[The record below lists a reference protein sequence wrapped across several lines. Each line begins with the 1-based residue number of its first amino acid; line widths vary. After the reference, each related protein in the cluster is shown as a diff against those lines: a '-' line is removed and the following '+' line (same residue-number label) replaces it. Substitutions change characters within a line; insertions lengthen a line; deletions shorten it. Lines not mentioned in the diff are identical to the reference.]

1 MRRVC
6 WYSLVVFLVLSLA
19 ACGATNQNQQ
29 ATRISTSTST
39 PTPTATSPSISI
51 DVPAQS
57 VPTPTATPT
66 PRPSIS
72 HSVKPTP
79 GSGSSSPGSGSQLE
93 QQLFNLINQD
103 RAAQGLYAYTL
114 NSTLSNGAR
123 RHSQTMADGCGMQH
137 QCSGEPDPCQRVTN
151 EGISW
156 TSCGENIGYSSPNPT
171 AWGGVQSIDQ
181 DMMNEQPPDDGHR
194 QNLLSSSYHRVG
206 VGIVIDSKGTVWV
219 TEDFAS

>member
-1 MRRVC
+1 MRRIC
-6 WYSLVVFLVLSLA
+6 WHLMIALLLLSLA
-19 ACGATNQNQQ
+19 GCGVANQNQQ
-29 ATRISTSTST
+29 AAHVSTST
-39 PTPTATSPSISI
+39 PTPTTTATSSSISL

-57 VPTPTATPT
+57 VPTPTVTPT
-66 PRPSIS
+66 PRPSNS
-72 HSVKPTP
+72 HSIAPTQ
-79 GSGSSSPGSGSQLE
+79 GSGSSSPGSRSQLE

-137 QCSGEPDPCQRVTN
+137 RCPGEPDPCQRVTN
-151 EGISW
+151 EGIAW

-181 DMMNEQPPDDGHR
+181 SMLNEQPPDDGHR
-194 QNLLSSSYHRVG
+194 QNLLSTSFHRVG
-206 VGIVIDSKGTVWV
+206 IGIVIDSQGIVWV

>member
-1 MRRVC
+1 MRRVW
-6 WYSLVVFLVLSLA
+6 WYLLVASLVLSLA
-19 ACGATNQNQQ
+19 GCGAVSQNQQ
-29 ATRISTSTST
+29 AARTSTST
-39 PTPTATSPSISI
+39 PAPTPTATSPSISL
-51 DVPAQS
+51 DVPAQL
-57 VPTPTATPT
+57 VPTRTATPT

-79 GSGSSSPGSGSQLE
+79 GSGSSSGGGSQLE

-103 RAAQGLYAYTL
+103 RSAQGLYAYTL

-123 RHSQTMADGCGMQH
+123 AHSQTMADGCGMQH

-156 TSCGENIGYSSPNPT
+156 TSCGENIGYSPPNPT
-171 AWGGVQSIDQ
+171 NWGGVQSIDQ
-181 DMMNEQPPDDGHR
+181 LMINEQPPDDGHR

-219 TEDFAS
+219 TEDFAN